1 MFETINLPRYSQV
14 GALPSYNS
22 SDIESIDVKVPVKD
36 EQQKIGNFFKQLDD
50 TIALHQRELDSLKEM
65 KKSLLQQMFV

>member
-1 MFETINLPRYSQV
+1 MTKSDLLEKKVTIPKKY
-14 GALPSYNS
+14 
-22 SDIESIDVKVPVKD
+22 E

-50 TIALHQRELDSLKEM
+50 TIALHQHELDSLKEM